1 MKNIIFDL
9 GAVII
14 DIDYNATAQAFK
26 NLGIENFDDLYSK
39 KKQDH
44 FFDDFE
50 TGQLSNNHF
59 RDEIRRHF
67 NKPVSDAQID
77 HAWNAMLINIPVKR
91 MQWLSTL
98 RPEFRVYLLSNTNKI
113 HVEAFTE
120 IFNATHGQGVFENCF
135 DKIYLSC
142 QVGLRKPHAEI
153 FDMVVKE
160 NQLDIKETIFIDD
173 SPQHIEGALKYGL
186 PAYHLRD
193 NEKVE
198 EVFLRIIQTPNQ

>member
-1 MKNIIFDL
+1 MKNSIFDL

-14 DIDYNATAQAFK
+14 DIDYNATAAAFK
-26 NLGIENFDDLYSK
+26 SLGLENFDELYSK

-50 TGQLSNNHF
+50 TGHLSNAHF
-59 RDEIRRHF
+59 RDEVRRHF
-67 NKPVSDAQID
+67 NKTLSDSQID
-77 HAWNAMLINIPVKR
+77 AAWNSMLINIPVTR
-91 MQWLSTL
+91 MQWLRTL

-113 HVEAFTE
+113 HVEAFTK
-120 IFNATHGQGVFENCF
+120 IFSNTYGEGVFESCF

-142 QVGLRKPHAEI
+142 NIGLRKPNADI
-153 FDMVVKE
+153 FELVAKE

-173 SPQHIEGALKYGL
+173 SPQHIEGARKYGL

-198 EVFLRIIQTPNQ
+198 EVFLKVIRNPNQ